1 MEKLKK
7 QFELINSIDNQW
19 VNIVKQYIKDSDVTK
34 ENRKILDEFNI
45 LFKILIECYK
55 KNKNEVEKICS
66 DFLKKSD
73 TEWLCAQI
81 INSLK
86 PYFAFE
92 FVREWQKNEE
102 KKNCFEFVD
111 YVFQNVILRFDPEC
125 AINYCNEKKIT
136 TDTFI
141 EASKMLDGMVS
152 YYIKQ
157 HYSHEAIVKDF
168 NRETDLDMAICEY
181 ISSKIDDKYINLQ
194 LNVLIDSYME

>member
-73 TEWLCAQI
+73 TEWLCA
-81 INSLK
+81 
-86 PYFAFE
+86 
-92 FVREWQKNEE
+92 
-102 KKNCFEFVD
+102 
-111 YVFQNVILRFDPEC
+111 
-125 AINYCNEKKIT
+125 
-136 TDTFI
+136 
-141 EASKMLDGMVS
+141 
-152 YYIKQ
+152 
-157 HYSHEAIVKDF
+157 
-168 NRETDLDMAICEY
+168 
-181 ISSKIDDKYINLQ
+181 
-194 LNVLIDSYME
+194 